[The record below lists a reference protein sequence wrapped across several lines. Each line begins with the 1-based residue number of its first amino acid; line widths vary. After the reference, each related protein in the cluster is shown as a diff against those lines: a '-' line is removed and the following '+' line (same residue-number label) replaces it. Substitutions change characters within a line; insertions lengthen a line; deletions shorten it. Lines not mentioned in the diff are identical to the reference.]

1 MKGFDNLI
9 NELITKL
16 LTEGSAE
23 FSQDGLNIK
32 ASSEDGC
39 LSLMASFES
48 PVEDNNEVEELRDS
62 FESYIKSLS
71 DDFFIEIAESFEDG
85 ELKEIQNK
93 VDSNKLSIVREG
105 ISDFMKKLKAV
116 AADKILSINQDI
128 KDAEKELTDLIEI
141 RDSYKHAMA
150 KKF

>member
-1 MKGFDNLI
+1 
-9 NELITKL
+9 
-16 LTEGSAE
+16 
-23 FSQDGLNIK
+23 
-32 ASSEDGC
+32 
-39 LSLMASFES
+39 MASFES